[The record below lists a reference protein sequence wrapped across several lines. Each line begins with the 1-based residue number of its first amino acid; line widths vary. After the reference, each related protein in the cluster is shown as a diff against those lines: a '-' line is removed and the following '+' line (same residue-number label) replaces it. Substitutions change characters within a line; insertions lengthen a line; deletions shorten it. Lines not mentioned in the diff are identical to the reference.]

1 MYDNLFNK
9 LQLDEEIN
17 EESPTALQ
25 GQGIQTQ
32 RQTTAQQNEG
42 GEGASR

>member
-1 MYDNLFNK
+1 MYDNLLNK
-9 LQLDEEIN
+9 LQLNEGIN

-32 RQTTAQQNEG
+32 HQTTTKHNEG
-42 GEGASR
+42 AEGASC